1 VDRENTNVIS
11 DQLGVLPLY
20 IAKKHYPDT
29 IGCVT
34 AKDDKGKRL
43 SFLTNN
49 MTLKP
54 ELIAD
59 LYCQR

>member
-1 VDRENTNVIS
+1 MSIS
-11 DQLGVLPLY
+11 DQVGVLPLY
-20 IAKKHYPDT
+20 IPKKDYPDT
-29 IGCVT
+29 IRRVT

-59 LYCQR
+59 L